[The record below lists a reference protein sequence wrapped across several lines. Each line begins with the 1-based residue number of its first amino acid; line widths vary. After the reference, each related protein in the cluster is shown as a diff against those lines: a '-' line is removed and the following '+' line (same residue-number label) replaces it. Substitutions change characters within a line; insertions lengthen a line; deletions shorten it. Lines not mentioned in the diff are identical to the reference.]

1 MSEKTLFQKIMDR
14 EIEAEFIYE
23 DDHLIGIRDI
33 NPQAPLHCLFI
44 PRKKIATINDLTADD
59 VELVGRLFL
68 AAREIAKQEGVAE
81 DGYRLV
87 MNCNEYGGQ
96 SVYHIHLHL
105 LGGRQLSWPP
115 G

>member
-1 MSEKTLFQKIMDR
+1 MSEKTLFEKIMDR
-14 EIEAEFIYE
+14 EIKAEIVHE

-44 PRKKIATINDLTADD
+44 PRKKISTINDLTADD
-59 VELVGRLFL
+59 AELVGRLYL
-68 AAREIAKQEGVAE
+68 AARDYAKQQGVAD

-105 LGGRQLSWPP
+105 LAGRQLSWPP